1 VLERLQ
7 DTHYQGGHAVRAG
20 PSSDRRSMN
29 VEELEKLVKRAG
41 VRTADRANMQRML
54 KKMKAGQAL
63 TTQERET
70 CGRT

>member
-1 VLERLQ
+1 M
-7 DTHYQGGHAVRAG
+7 RAG

-63 TTQERET
+63 TTQERENLWAYVNRYSQLET
-70 CGRT
+70 RS